1 MRQKYH
7 LIDKEAFLMKK
18 LWMTNGT
25 YDYLAEL
32 QKESD
37 EIIIAQDEDQYLAV
51 LENSGENPFSEA
63 REYEVIGE
71 AGTLSSKGF
80 FVMNH
85 IPVTN
90 EGRPL
95 FESRFK
101 DRAGMI
107 ENEPGFQAFKLL
119 RPHNNQ
125 TYVVLTQ
132 WEKESDFETW
142 KNSQSFKQSHK
153 SSSDKKEEKPS
164 YSAGPSYA
172 KKYQVI
178 QPEDE

>member
-1 MRQKYH
+1 
-7 LIDKEAFLMKK
+7 
-18 LWMTNGT
+18 
-25 YDYLAEL
+25 
-32 QKESD
+32 
-37 EIIIAQDEDQYLAV
+37 
-51 LENSGENPFSEA
+51 
-63 REYEVIGE
+63 
-71 AGTLSSKGF
+71 
-80 FVMNH
+80 
-85 IPVTN
+85 
-90 EGRPL
+90 
-95 FESRFK
+95 
-101 DRAGMI
+101 MI